1 MLTSPLVMNDGRVH
15 RLLRT
20 LNVVALGVI
29 YAAILAR
36 AGRFSALYVLGLGAG
51 GLVLVI
57 AVWSLFGRNP
67 LARLAG
73 RPPFAR
79 PALRAFFAVIPWV
92 GLLATIVAAGPWW
105 SQRPWA
111 LRLFTTYALAAWSFI
126 WYLAPPVGG
135 GTRAGGGDAG
145 SETPADR
152 TVRHLL
158 VGFSVLLGV
167 TAIDGLAF
175 GVTPFGSAASA
186 LLACGASA
194 IAGVALYARQA
205 VRQNVLAASFGVV
218 LGLAVVE
225 VGMRLLHLGENLRE
239 VDRSED
245 VRQFRSITPPGS
257 AFVNWPGPLDE
268 FPPAVVEINTLG
280 IRGPEIPPGPVDLL
294 LIGDSMIEARQLP
307 WEATLGPRLQA
318 ALRARSATVNV
329 VAHGM
334 RGWSPL
340 LEWNWYLKV
349 GRRLQP
355 RTVLLFF
362 FWNDLWAL
370 GDEVRTFQAVLR
382 PDGRPDHFVVPVE
395 PGWVWYKH
403 ARSVRVAEAML
414 QRIGPTALKRALS
427 LIGTRP
433 AGRDLAGAQETARRM
448 AGDGLL
454 SSEEIEAL
462 LTRPVSEM
470 DARLNDIAW
479 SKFWP
484 GIRPLELWTDAQRQ
498 AAAATETKLQRFAED
513 VAADGGRLVVVFVPN
528 AYQISPREC
537 AVARYLDGFQDHRVL
552 PSDSGVQTWLRGV
565 AERHGIELLDPSEQM
580 RGYDRT
586 HPADA
591 PTLYLQAD
599 CHWSARGHQFMAEY
613 LADWYLRTHA
623 PGD

>member
-51 GLVLVI
+51 GLVLVL
-57 AVWSLFGRNP
+57 AAWSLFGRNP

-79 PALRAFFAVIPWV
+79 PALRTFFAVIPWV

-111 LRLFTTYALAAWSFI
+111 LRLFATYALAAWSFV
-126 WYLAPPVGG
+126 WYFAPPDGG
-135 GTRAGGGDAG
+135 VARAGGGDAG
-145 SETPADR
+145 SEPPADR

-218 LGLAVVE
+218 LGLAGVE

-268 FPPAVVEINTLG
+268 FPPALVEINTLG

-362 FWNDLWAL
+362 FWNDLWGL

-403 ARSVRVAEAML
+403 ARAVRVAEAM
-414 QRIGPTALKRALS
+414 RSAS
-427 LIGTRP
+427 
-433 AGRDLAGAQETARRM
+433 ARR
-448 AGDGLL
+448 L
-454 SSEEIEAL
+454 
-462 LTRPVSEM
+462 
-470 DARLNDIAW
+470 
-479 SKFWP
+479 
-484 GIRPLELWTDAQRQ
+484 
-498 AAAATETKLQRFAED
+498 
-513 VAADGGRLVVVFVPN
+513 
-528 AYQISPREC
+528 
-537 AVARYLDGFQDHRVL
+537 
-552 PSDSGVQTWLRGV
+552 
-565 AERHGIELLDPSEQM
+565 
-580 RGYDRT
+580 
-586 HPADA
+586 
-591 PTLYLQAD
+591 
-599 CHWSARGHQFMAEY
+599 
-613 LADWYLRTHA
+613 
-623 PGD
+623 